1 MECSESKHWTV
12 TIDILEKHEPNP
24 IHPSQQIKI
33 CSVNFWVIGNQMEN
47 FKLTDVNFYAAL
59 EKETLLKILSEKPI
73 IKSDNDTLDL
83 KFPGLHAIQLKK
95 M

>member
-1 MECSESKHWTV
+1 
-12 TIDILEKHEPNP
+12 
-24 IHPSQQIKI
+24 
-33 CSVNFWVIGNQMEN
+33 MEN
-47 FKLTDVNFYAAL
+47 FKLADVGFYAAL

-95 M
+95 MWFFNEKYLKCQLLIKFYYKLNVV